1 MTSRGFKTLLV
12 SIGLANLA
20 FSTGGTSVNT
30 GRTRGERLMTSVNM
44 GRTVPVR
51 RSHRVLVNL
60 IISLVSI
67 SVHLVSICNYSDTR
81 AGLDSSQGCL
91 PSTRFSFTD
100 AVSPKF
106 LFFS

>member
-20 FSTGGTSVNT
+20 FSTGG
-30 GRTRGERLMTSVNM
+30 TSVNM